1 MKLYSAFK
9 ANNLKRLAIAFNDK
23 SATSELFEAYQLW
36 LFNAIYVSYNA
47 CPTLLS
53 ELSLPIN
60 NEGLY
65 NFDEYNLIDLR
76 IIKAINKLSED
87 KILKVD
93 KDFIK
98 YLKTLGWNF
107 TSVHIDNNCLV
118 AKIDWIGV
126 KTN

>member
-9 ANNLKRLAIAFNDK
+9 ANNLKKLVTAFNDK

-65 NFDEYNLIDLR
+65 NFDEYDLIDLK
-76 IIKAINKLSED
+76 IIKAVDKLSEYE
-87 KILKVD
+87 IWEVNN
-93 KDFIK
+93 DFIN
-98 YLKTLGWNF
+98 YLKKLGWKF
-107 TSVHIDNNCLV
+107 TTIYIDNDCLV
-118 AKIDWIGV
+118 AHVDWGED
-126 KTN
+126 